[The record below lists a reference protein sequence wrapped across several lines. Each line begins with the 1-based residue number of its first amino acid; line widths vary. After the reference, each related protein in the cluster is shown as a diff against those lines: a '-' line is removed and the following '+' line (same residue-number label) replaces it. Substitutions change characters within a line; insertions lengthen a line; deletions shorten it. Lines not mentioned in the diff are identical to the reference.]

1 MNPTGFQHPN
11 ASEPSL
17 SLLGFETDSEAKAGH
32 LNLRSLLGNQ
42 DNVVA
47 QGLKRIDA
55 QELLLRGTGSSAE
68 ASTHDAR
75 LSGVDIKPLEQL
87 AAGATNYWR
96 HLGRAI
102 QPVVTTAPLLP
113 ATHDLCVPHTPIKV
127 MVEPQTTSRSLEQTI
142 DVAASQGLAYLDSVT
157 YFEALFKR

>member
-17 SLLGFETDSEAKAGH
+17 SLLGVETDSEAKAGH

-55 QELLLRGTGSSAE
+55 QELFLRGRGSSAE

-87 AAGATNYWR
+87 GAGATNYWR

-113 ATHDLCVPHTPIKV
+113 ATHDRCVIGVNH
-127 MVEPQTTSRSLEQTI
+127 RSSG
-142 DVAASQGLAYLDSVT
+142 VAGFSIFGQRHLP
-157 YFEALFKR
+157 